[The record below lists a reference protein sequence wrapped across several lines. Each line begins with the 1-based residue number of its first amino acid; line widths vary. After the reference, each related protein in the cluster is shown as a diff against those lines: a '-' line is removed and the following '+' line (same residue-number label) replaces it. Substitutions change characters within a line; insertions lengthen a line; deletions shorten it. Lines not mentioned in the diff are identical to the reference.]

1 MNLLNNVFVLM
12 AAPLAVFACSGEPA
26 PPADGH
32 LSSARGT
39 DASQG
44 STQSE
49 SEPEPSSDAG
59 ASLDAGEQVPAPDAA
74 PPPKR
79 WQVEFTKLHVS
90 SNGKKLSNGEDIT
103 VAFDDIVVLASASAP
118 DPAPVDAGVSETFNA
133 KDGSNHE
140 MSTTSRLSPLAT
152 GKCAPSAPRPW
163 FALSCS
169 GCSYAHPRARA
180 RSRRGAQV
188 PPGPRRAHRSSQA
201 RAGPRA
207 ALLGKSGAAHP
218 EWRPPHP
225 AVPWRG
231 TPRRERRTTPRR

>member
-1 MNLLNNVFVLM
+1 
-12 AAPLAVFACSGEPA
+12 VFACSGEPA

-59 ASLDAGEQVPAPDAA
+59 ASLDVGEQVPAPDAA

-152 GKCAPSAPRPW
+152 GNVV
-163 FALSCS
+163 L
-169 GCSYAHPRARA
+169 
-180 RSRRGAQV
+180 V
-188 PPGPRRAHRSSQA
+188 RAHLVGPNGKRCDLLNRHVFAQGGANGASFTESVYALPAWTGSMECSSGGGVFQQE
-201 RAGPRA
+201 
-207 ALLGKSGAAHP
+207 L
-218 EWRPPHP
+218 
-225 AVPWRG
+225 RG
-231 TPRRERRTTPRR
+231 DVTYELVQK